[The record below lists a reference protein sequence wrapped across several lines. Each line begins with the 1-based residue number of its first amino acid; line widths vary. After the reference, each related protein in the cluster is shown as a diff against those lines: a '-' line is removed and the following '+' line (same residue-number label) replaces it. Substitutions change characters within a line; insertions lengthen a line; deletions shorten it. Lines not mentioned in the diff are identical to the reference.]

1 MNDANTRFNVVSPT
15 HLPQDATNILI
26 GWEARA
32 HYDSQTRVRVGEEIT
47 KLDDEI
53 KAFKTEAKHLVKKEE
68 GVQIQIQFRQ
78 GGKYCNF
85 IRSIC
90 VHPREVG
97 DILPR
102 STW

>member
-53 KAFKTEAKHLVKKEE
+53 KAFKTEAKDLVKKKRVFRFRFSFAKEVSIAISF
-68 GVQIQIQFRQ
+68 VQFA
-78 GGKYCNF
+78 F
-85 IRSIC
+85 IL
-90 VHPREVG
+90 VK
-97 DILPR
+97 
-102 STW
+102 